1 MSKAMTTHSP
11 ALIDVLSLI
20 QQRATIA
27 LSGRPTNSKD
37 GREYHSNCP
46 FSDCGGTDR
55 FCIWPDAGRWSCN
68 VRSSGCGRWGDAIG
82 FLIQYD
88 SYSFRQACDELEI
101 EDPRYARESKALPLF
116 MTSDQEP
123 CKKWMDAASAFAYR
137 AERYLW
143 SDKGERALNYLQ
155 SRGLSA
161 DTIRN
166 ARLGFCPGWYSES
179 LSNWGLSIN
188 ETLEETEIKIPEGI
202 VIPWFVDGKVWK
214 LSVRRPDK
222 SYFQCLG
229 SSDCLFNT
237 DSMQP
242 GMTVM
247 LLESEIDAL
256 SVYQCAGD
264 IIASV
269 ATGGT
274 WKGQTQRWIAQ
285 LKQAPGLLIGFDADE
300 AGNAGAH
307 VWQKKIPQA
316 LRWMPWAHDCNDMLT
331 SGINLRTYVEMGL
344 RTLHTQIEPLQEIAE
359 PIKIIPETILTPALP
374 KTTDKITTK
383 RTIDPWI
390 KLNDAGLP
398 EFCSTPTCRTRAIAW
413 KSNSEIMEAFCEKHK
428 PAQFGW

>member
-1 MSKAMTTHSP
+1 MTTHSP
-11 ALIDVLSLI
+11 APTTIDILSLI

-37 GREYHSNCP
+37 GKEYHSNCP
-46 FSDCGGTDR
+46 FSDCGGQDR
-55 FCIWPDAGRWSCN
+55 FCIWPDANRWSCN

-82 FLIQYD
+82 FLMQYD
-88 SYSFRQACDELEI
+88 GYSFRQACDELEI

-123 CKKWMDAASAFAYR
+123 CKKWMDSASAFTYR

-155 SRGLSA
+155 QGRGLSA

-179 LSNWGLSIN
+179 LQNWGLSIN
-188 ETLEETEIKIPEGI
+188 ETLEEEEIKIPEGI
-202 VIPWFVDGKVWK
+202 ILPWFVEGKVWK

-256 SVYQCAGD
+256 SVHQCAGD

-274 WKGQTQRWIAQ
+274 SKGQTLRWVNQ

-300 AGNAGAH
+300 AGNAGNAS
-307 VWQKKIPQA
+307 WLKKIPQA
-316 LRWMPWAHDCNDMLT
+316 LRWMPWHHDVNQMLIEFD
-331 SGINLRTYVEMGL
+331 GLVRTWVEMGL
-344 RTLHTQIEPLQEIAE
+344 RTLHTQIEEPVEIVPE
-359 PIKIIPETILTPALP
+359 PIQSEYPMP
-374 KTTDKITTK
+374 KATDNISTK

-390 KLNDAGLP
+390 KTNKVGLP
-398 EFCSTPTCRTRAIAW
+398 EFCTTPICHNRAIAW
-413 KSNSEIMEAFCEKHK
+413 RSNSEMMEAYCGKHK